1 MKRILVPTDFSIA
14 SKASLKFAVA
24 LATQSNAEIY
34 VLHVNEVPLLVETT
48 FGIQP
53 LSPDAEALQK
63 VAITANRAFD
73 SMKKELPCDIPIIFK
88 TINDTVVSGIREY
101 IDENDIDLVIMSTR
115 GTSDMDDFFV
125 GSTAEKIVRLSP
137 VPVMSI
143 PKETTFEGIKN
154 IVFPSVLDFDQD
166 DLIVR
171 LKELQQL
178 FGAKLHVLL
187 INTPEHFY
195 SDQQAKDRLERFARH
210 YELSNFTLNFRC
222 HQSERGGILEFL
234 NEAHGDM
241 IAMATHG
248 RTGFMHIVKGSI
260 AEDVLNRI
268 DQPIWTWNITKE
280 PQPNR

>member
-1 MKRILVPTDFSIA
+1 MKRILVPTDFSLA
-14 SKASLKFAVA
+14 SKSSLKFAVA
-24 LATQSNAEIY
+24 LATRSKADIY

-63 VAITANRAFD
+63 VVVTANKAFD
-73 SMKKELPCDIPIIFK
+73 TMKKELPCDVSISFK

-115 GTSDMDDFFV
+115 GTSDIDDFFV

-143 PKETTFEGIKN
+143 PKETTFEDIKN

-178 FGAKLHVLL
+178 LNAKLHILL
-187 INTPEHFY
+187 INTPEHFH
-195 SDQQAKDRLERFARH
+195 SDQQAKEKLERFARH
-210 YELSNFTLNFRC
+210 YELTNFTLNFRS
-222 HQSERGGILEFL
+222 HQSERTGILEFL
-234 NEAHGDM
+234 NESHGDM

-248 RTGFMHIVKGSI
+248 RTGFMHIIKGSI

-268 DQPIWTWNITKE
+268 DQPIWTWNISKE
-280 PQPNR
+280 